1 MSEHGERVR
10 LVRMTVYY
18 YLTMVISIFILQ
30 QFAPA
35 EASLDSAIAAILL
48 LYLLLFPIVF
58 IYTYRYALHI
68 FLFMLAFISG
78 VYGFLYDSIA
88 QHSLLNAI
96 YFTFKLYLLD
106 MTEVF
111 TESGASPTHYPL
123 SIEISRW
130 AAAAY
135 TISTVFI
142 AMYRSLEMRV
152 LLLQAQVFGNHYIIF
167 GLNEKSFSLIEDLRA
182 NKARVVVIDEMM
194 TPEEKQRLEEMKVVV
209 MLAPIHDVQI
219 FSKVSAKKAKSIL
232 LFHEKD
238 RDSLY
243 VLMELEQFTKQVT
256 SEIEKVVIHLEN
268 YRYRRELAAFVKNI
282 EHFSFPVVTMN
293 VYEAMATQ
301 FWESHATL
309 LQTTENPHLLML
321 GYGEMGEQLSLKAKQ
336 MARDKNLAITVLEDR
351 ERETVQDNMTFIPYR
366 EEETD
371 LQTII
376 EETDMRYTHI
386 FICLEE
392 DYVDLMEG
400 IELSEI
406 FPTIPIY
413 MNFTDEMIEQTIQI
427 AHTKTARSL
436 YSMGTKRAVL
446 TKKYLEI

>member
-1 MSEHGERVR
+1 MSERGERLR
-10 LVRMTVYY
+10 LVRVSVYY
-18 YLTMVISIFILQ
+18 YLAILISIVLLK

-35 EASLDSAIAAILL
+35 GASLDPSIAVILL
-48 LYLLLFPIVF
+48 IYLLVFPIVF

-78 VYGFLYDSIA
+78 IYGFWYDSIEP
-88 QHSLLNAI
+88 HSLLNAI

-111 TESGASPTHYPL
+111 TNDGASPTQYPL
-123 SIEISRW
+123 IIEISRW
-130 AAAAY
+130 SAAAY

-142 AMYRSLEMRV
+142 AMYRTLEMRI
-152 LLLQAQVFGNHYIIF
+152 LLLQAQVFGKHYIIF
-167 GLNEKSFSLIEDLRA
+167 GLNEKSFSLVEDLRA
-182 NKARVVVIDEMM
+182 KKERVVVIDEMM

-209 MLAPIHDVQI
+209 MLAPIHEGNI
-219 FSKVSAKKAKSIL
+219 FSKVAAKKATSIL

-243 VLMELEQFTKQVT
+243 VLMELEQYTRRVT
-256 SEIEKVVIHLEN
+256 NNIKKVVIHLEN
-268 YRYRRELAAFVKNI
+268 YRYRRELTAFIKNI
-282 EHFSFPVVTMN
+282 EHFSFPVVTIN
-293 VYEAMATQ
+293 VYEAMATE
-301 FWESHATL
+301 FWKDHASL
-309 LQTTENPHLLML
+309 LQTTENPHLLMV
-321 GYGEMGEQLSLKAKQ
+321 GYGELGEQLSLKAKQ
-336 MARDKNLAITVLEDR
+336 MAENKNLAITVLEDR
-351 ERETVQDNMTFIPYR
+351 ETEIVQDNITFIPFR
-366 EEETD
+366 EEATD
-371 LQTII
+371 LQTVI
-376 EETDMRYTHI
+376 EATDMAYTHI

-413 MNFTDEMIEQTIQI
+413 MNFTDEMIEQTLHI
-427 AHTKTARSL
+427 AHTETARTL

-446 TKKYLEI
+446 TQTFLEI